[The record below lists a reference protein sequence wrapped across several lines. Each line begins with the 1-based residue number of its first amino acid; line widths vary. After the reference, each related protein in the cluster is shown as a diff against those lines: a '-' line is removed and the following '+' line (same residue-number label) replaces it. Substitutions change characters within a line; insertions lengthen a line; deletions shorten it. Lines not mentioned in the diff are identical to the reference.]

1 MTAYENL
8 QLKLGRTQKKWL
20 VTGAAGFI
28 GSHVVEKLLQLNQ
41 KVVGLDNFAT
51 GYQAN
56 LDDLQQSL
64 SSKERRNFRLIE
76 GDITSKL
83 DCVRACRGVDFVLH
97 QAALG
102 SVPRSFTDPLSTHM
116 ANTTGFLQILL
127 AAQKAKVK
135 RVVYASSSSVYGD
148 VKTLPKKEGK
158 IGIPLSPY
166 AVSKVADELYA
177 HVFGGEYNQEIVGL
191 RYFNNFGPRQ
201 NPMGPYAAAIPK
213 WIINLLQNK
222 VTSINGDGATSRD
235 FCYVAN
241 TVQAN
246 LLAATRRSA
255 NGKIYNIS
263 AGKKVSLNQLH
274 NLLRKMT
281 GSDTF
286 PKHRPFRKGDV
297 KHSLAD
303 ISAAKRDLGYRPT
316 HLLKEGLELT
326 VDWYKRRKKR

>member
-1 MTAYENL
+1 MTAYEKL
-8 QLKLGRTQKKWL
+8 QRKLGRTQKKWL

-64 SSKERRNFRLIE
+64 SSKERRNFRFIE
-76 GDITSKL
+76 GDITSKS
-83 DCVRACRGVDFVLH
+83 DCARACRGVDFVLH

-102 SVPRSFTDPLSTHM
+102 SVPRSFADPISSHM

-135 RVVYASSSSVYGD
+135 RVVYASSSSVYGSM
-148 VKTLPKKEGK
+148 KTLPKREGK
-158 IGIPLSPY
+158 IGVPLSPY

-201 NPMGPYAAAIPK
+201 NPMGLYAAAIPK

-246 LLAATRRSA
+246 LLAATRKTA

-263 AGKKVSLNQLH
+263 VGKKVSLNQLH
-274 NLLRKMT
+274 KFLSKMT
-281 GSDTF
+281 DSNIS

-316 HLLKEGLELT
+316 HTTKEGLELT